1 LRYIHNEGALGIK
14 GEVKKIYDFEKDY
27 EMAICTNGKETFIEI
42 LKGGHGWKVIDIIS
56 SEDEVIFKTTSNIV
70 FKRFYIEKPKIFS
83 ERGKERILM
92 NRGSV
97 RGWHEAMSDTTK
109 KGAIGKVWIAH
120 AHDELAPG
128 SKVTWISFGKGYKDK
143 ADVEFELGKKIAPV
157 EIENII
163 WKECR
168 RTYKNI

>member
-109 KGAIGKVWIAH
+109 K
-120 AHDELAPG
+120 EQ
-128 SKVTWISFGKGYKDK
+128 
-143 ADVEFELGKKIAPV
+143 
-157 EIENII
+157 
-163 WKECR
+163 
-168 RTYKNI
+168 